1 MECCKKEENEQLIWV
16 IKEQNGN
23 FACRS
28 SIGKSSN
35 KKWQYIA
42 FKTFSQEARGYT
54 TKEYAEKALDFLNE
68 KKVIAGFDFSFHIEC
83 LNLEKIIDEHIVF
96 QDDNLVV
103 YEKEFSLT
111 PCNMIKIRMCSCYK
125 NFICKDNLVI

>member
-1 MECCKKEENEQLIWV
+1 MENCKKEENEQSIWV
-16 IKEQNGN
+16 IKDQNGN
-23 FACRS
+23 FSNRS

-54 TKEYAEKALDFLNE
+54 TKEHAEKALVFLNK
-68 KKVIAGFDFSFHIEC
+68 KKVDAEFDFTFHIEC

-96 QDDNLVV
+96 QGDNLVV
-103 YEKEFSLT
+103 YEKELLLNHCGT
-111 PCNMIKIRMCSCYK
+111 VKTRMCPCSQ
-125 NFICKDNLVI
+125 NFVSSGVI

>member
-1 MECCKKEENEQLIWV
+1 MENCKKEENEQSIWV
-16 IKEQNGN
+16 IKDQNGN
-23 FACRS
+23 FSNRS

-68 KKVIAGFDFSFHIEC
+68 KKAIAGFDFSFHIEC
-83 LNLEKIIDEHIVF
+83 LNLEKIIDEHVVF
-96 QDDNLVV
+96 QGDNLVRH
-103 YEKEFSLT
+103 EKELLLNHCRT
-111 PCNMIKIRMCSCYK
+111 VKTRMCPCSQ
-125 NFICKDNLVI
+125 NLVSSGVI

>member
-1 MECCKKEENEQLIWV
+1 MEYCKKEKNEQLIWV
-16 IKEQNGN
+16 IKDQNGN
-23 FACRS
+23 FSNRS

-83 LNLEKIIDEHIVF
+83 LNLEKIIDEHMVF
-96 QDDNLVV
+96 QGNNLVRH
-103 YEKEFSLT
+103 EKELSLT
-111 PCNMIKIRMCSCYK
+111 PCRTVKTRMCPCSR
-125 NFICKDNLVI
+125 NLVPSSIV

>member
-1 MECCKKEENEQLIWV
+1 MENCKKEENEQLIWV
-16 IKEQNGN
+16 IKDQDGN
-23 FACRS
+23 FANKL

-35 KKWQYIA
+35 KKCQYIA

-83 LNLEKIIDEHIVF
+83 LNIEKIINEHMIF
-96 QDDNLVV
+96 KGNNLVV
-103 YEKEFSLT
+103 YEKELSLNHCRT
-111 PCNMIKIRMCSCYK
+111 VKTRMCPCSQ
-125 NFICKDNLVI
+125 NLVPSSIV